1 MREITFEQAVHTNT
15 DRWLPGKTDSGQVET
30 LEQGKVLYLPRLG
43 FAISA
48 KELLLLDVSNVKHG
62 RKNISFNPVKND
74 LNGVANDNLSPVLT
88 ALFSRYYRACC
99 QLMDDLIPEYSA
111 HLHSPMN
118 TLRLHSVN
126 TWSNKSSWRKDDRR
140 IHVDAFP
147 SRPNRGE
154 RILRLFTNIN
164 PLGESREWLIGEPFH
179 QLAER
184 FLPQLTGYSPKLCW
198 LQYKIGITKSLR
210 TQYDD
215 LMLKLHDCMKS
226 DRNYQRNGP
235 QLRFNFPAGTSWI
248 CFSDQTPHA
257 VMSGQYMLEQTW
269 FLPVSGMQCFRYA
282 PLKVLEALT
291 GKVLI

>member
-1 MREITFEQAVHTNT
+1 MREITFEQAVHTLNT
-15 DRWLPGKTDSGQVET
+15 DSWLPGKTDSGQVET

-62 RKNISFNPVKND
+62 RKNISFNPVKNH

-147 SRPNRGE
+147 SRPKGVSAFYGFLQ
-154 RILRLFTNIN
+154 ILIHWEKVVNGSSVN
-164 PLGESREWLIGEPFH
+164 PFISWPSGFYHS
-179 QLAER
+179 
-184 FLPQLTGYSPKLCW
+184 
-198 LQYKIGITKSLR
+198 LQVILLSCVGCNTKS
-210 TQYDD
+210 
-215 LMLKLHDCMKS
+215 
-226 DRNYQRNGP
+226 
-235 QLRFNFPAGTSWI
+235 A
-248 CFSDQTPHA
+248 
-257 VMSGQYMLEQTW
+257 
-269 FLPVSGMQCFRYA
+269 LPRVC
-282 PLKVLEALT
+282 ALSMM
-291 GKVLI
+291 I